1 MFLRHCCIVSSNTYM
16 YVLINFISKQAKNPY
31 FKKKF
36 NYILKF
42 LAIVLNLRL
51 FFFFRNLFNFFQNI
65 HILHVLI
72 GRKKCY
78 VIFLIW
84 QDLKEVGREQ
94 TCSAAELPVNRG
106 KNRFTNILPYDH
118 SRVKLLP
125 TDDEE
130 GSDYINANYMP
141 VCKKVLA
148 RYYKCKKFS
157 KCKSCTNALMK
168 CLIKLIN
175 KSRGT
180 NLKA

>member
-1 MFLRHCCIVSSNTYM
+1 M
-16 YVLINFISKQAKNPY
+16 
-31 FKKKF
+31 
-36 NYILKF
+36 KF
-42 LAIVLNLRL
+42 LAYKVLNRRF
-51 FFFFRNLFNFFQNI
+51 FFFFRKLFNFFENI

-148 RYYKCKKFS
+148 RYYK
-157 KCKSCTNALMK
+157 
-168 CLIKLIN
+168 IN
-175 KSRGT
+175 VK
-180 NLKA
+180 NFQNVKVVQMLWWNVW

>member
-1 MFLRHCCIVSSNTYM
+1 MFLRHCCIVSSNTY
-16 YVLINFISKQAKNPY
+16 VLINFISKQAKIPY
-31 FKKKF
+31 FKKKIKLYF
-36 NYILKF
+36 EIFGVSIKLKIIF
-42 LAIVLNLRL
+42 LV
-51 FFFFRNLFNFFQNI
+51 
-65 HILHVLI
+65 HGHVLI

-78 VIFLIW
+78 VRFFIW

-157 KCKSCTNALMK
+157 KCKSCSNALMK

>member
-1 MFLRHCCIVSSNTYM
+1 M
-16 YVLINFISKQAKNPY
+16 
-31 FKKKF
+31 
-36 NYILKF
+36 KF
-42 LAIVLNLRL
+42 LASKVLNWRL
-51 FFFFRNLFNFFQNI
+51 IFFFRKLLNFFQNI
-65 HILHVLI
+65 HLICVLI

-78 VIFLIW
+78 IRLLIW

-148 RYYKCKKFS
+148 RYYNCKKFS
-157 KCKSCTNALMK
+157 KCKSCTNALIEMFDK
-168 CLIKLIN
+168 VDK
-175 KSRGT
+175 
-180 NLKA
+180 

>member
-1 MFLRHCCIVSSNTYM
+1 M
-16 YVLINFISKQAKNPY
+16 
-31 FKKKF
+31 
-36 NYILKF
+36 
-42 LAIVLNLRL
+42 
-51 FFFFRNLFNFFQNI
+51 
-65 HILHVLI
+65 
-72 GRKKCY
+72 
-78 VIFLIW
+78 
-84 QDLKEVGREQ
+84 GREQ

-180 NLKA
+180 NLKAKEKIKVNENVKFNLNQIHVNENFSNKKL

>member
-1 MFLRHCCIVSSNTYM
+1 MIIFCSSDTIALAQMLMYWLILFPNWKSKESIFFDFFYYMNWWWFFLV
-16 YVLINFISKQAKNPY
+16 AK
-31 FKKKF
+31 
-36 NYILKF
+36 L
-42 LAIVLNLRL
+42 L
-51 FFFFRNLFNFFQNI
+51 NFFQNVHLI
-65 HILHVLI
+65 RVLI

-78 VIFLIW
+78 IRFLIW

-141 VCKKVLA
+141 VCKKCWLDIKYLV
-148 RYYKCKKFS
+148 CKVKYG
-157 KCKSCTNALMK
+157 CKNFTNVRESTSAYIETSL
-168 CLIKLIN
+168 
-175 KSRGT
+175 
-180 NLKA
+180 